1 MENLVSQRF
10 GRWTVLGPAPKRGKH
25 ILWQCRCDCGT
36 EKTVLG
42 FTLKAGT
49 SQDCGCT
56 RTAKNAAR
64 RTTHGMWR
72 HPAYN
77 SWKSAHSRCRHRSGP
92 SWHLYGGRGIQVSA
106 YWSGFDQFW
115 ADMGPTWTEGATL
128 DRIDCDGPYSK
139 ENCRWASP
147 REQANNRRDNVFITT
162 PNGRMTVVQASETF
176 GIAANTIFA
185 RIRYGWPEARLLEPV
200 RKRREE

>member
-1 MENLVSQRF
+1 MESLVGRSY
-10 GRWTVLGPAPKRGKH
+10 GRWTVVAPSPKRGKH
-25 ILWQCRCDCGT
+25 IVWLCRCECGT
-36 EKTVLG
+36 EKSVLG

-77 SWKSAHSRCRHRSGP
+77 SWHAAMGRCHYPNSPG
-92 SWHLYGGRGIQVSA
+92 WNLYGGRGISFCA
-106 YWSGFDQFW
+106 RWYDFSNFW
-115 ADMGPTWTEGATL
+115 ADMGPTWTPGMTL
-128 DRIDCDGPYSK
+128 DRIDTDGDYAPG
-139 ENCRWASP
+139 NCRWATP
-147 REQANNRRDNVFITT
+147 KAQANNRRDNVVIQT
-162 PNGRMTVVQASETF
+162 PKGPMTVCQAAEAF
-176 GIAANTIFA
+176 GIKHQTISS